1 MPSLALKDYEERV
14 GRYTDQLLGRVEEF
28 KGETFD
34 ITRWFNFYTFDVMG
48 ELAFGKSFRQL
59 EDNVE
64 HYLLQ
69 VSRDAQRM
77 IGGVFLFQP
86 WFIPTFRTTPILN
99 WEWLKLQKW
108 SSEQIDHRLA
118 NEPEVPDIFHW
129 VSSEYRRNPGPSV
142 RGNPSFGAIQRRE
155 RHCMTDIRAAA
166 G

>member
-1 MPSLALKDYEERV
+1 MRPSLTTVLLALKDYEERV

-28 KGETFD
+28 QGQTFD

-69 VSRDAQRM
+69 VSREAQRM

-118 NEPEVPDIFHW
+118 NEPKVPDIFHW
-129 VSSEYRRNPGPSV
+129 VSAEYRRNPRPSV
-142 RGNPSFGAIQRRE
+142 RESLTMQANP
-155 RHCMTDIRAAA
+155 T
-166 G
+166 